1 MFQIS
6 TSPCH
11 FPFASQSSRNVQL
24 TPPYILIL
32 SSDRELLPPFRPL
45 LRLPWNPRARRRRR
59 GEGGGVRYDPAAI
72 AFPPELAF
80 DPRRSRCVASDLQNG
95 VGEPRN
101 GGLLL
106 RHPRRPLQQGAAASP
121 GLRRRPPVRIAS
133 AKFKIRSNASFLM
146 MRSCGNRCDL
156 EIPFFF
162 FFLLFILVLSILCFF
177 DCLSVAYWATILSK
191 KKRFFFIWI
200 MDNIL
205 IIHWHRTK
213 REFHYSKHP
222 IFTRDT

>member
-32 SSDRELLPPFRPL
+32 SSDWVLLTPFRSL
-45 LRLPWNPRARRRRR
+45 LRLLWNPRARRRRRRR

-106 RHPRRPLQQGAAASP
+106 RHPRRPLQQGPAGSP

-133 AKFKIRSNASFLM
+133 AKFKFRSNASFLM
-146 MRSCGNRCDL
+146 MWSCGNRCDL
-156 EIPFFF
+156 GIVV
-162 FFLLFILVLSILCFF
+162 FFLFVWFCRYFASSI
-177 DCLSVAYWATILSK
+177 V
-191 KKRFFFIWI
+191 
-200 MDNIL
+200 
-205 IIHWHRTK
+205 
-213 REFHYSKHP
+213 
-222 IFTRDT
+222 